1 MTGST
6 MTLAG
11 GVLTMTG
18 SSGLNSTTAPL
29 IYFYTSDAPNYP
41 TFFIQ
46 PYQHDSTNLAFDQ
59 YFDYNSTNWKASHTS
74 ASYVINKTGGNLL
87 FKYSSATGAGT
98 SISQAIVFELNGLQ
112 VQVPQ
117 STDSSSTTTG
127 AMTVS
132 GGVGIAKNLYVGSS
146 LYLPTSGG
154 TPSALNY
161 YEENTGITLTLSGLW
176 SGNLSAT
183 THLIKVGN
191 IITANIR
198 STTSTTNTTGT
209 YFNGT
214 GLPSIYYPPATI
226 YNPITLINNI
236 SAVIG
241 TISISTS
248 GAMTFTLASGT
259 FPSGTTS
266 GIGGS
271 IVTWIT
277 I

>member
-1 MTGST
+1 MIFRY
-6 MTLAG
+6 
-11 GVLTMTG
+11 
-18 SSGLNSTTAPL
+18 AP
-29 IYFYTSDAPNYP
+29 
-41 TFFIQ
+41 
-46 PYQHDSTNLAFDQ
+46 
-59 YFDYNSTNWKASHTS
+59 
-74 ASYVINKTGGNLL
+74 
-87 FKYSSATGAGT
+87 ATGANNSIATPT
-98 SISQAIVFELNGLQ
+98 SCLINSSGQFQIQ
-112 VQVPQ
+112 T

-132 GGVGIAKNLYVGSS
+132 GGVGIAKNLYVGNS

-198 STTSTTNTTGT
+198 YTTSTTNTTGT

-214 GLPSIYYPPATI
+214 GLPSTYYPPATI
-226 YNPITLINNI
+226 YTPIILINNI

-241 TISISTS
+241 TIAISAS

-266 GIGGS
+266 GVGGS